1 MRGRLQSVN
10 QDATLTAEEW
20 RYVLAVVCIVVYTIS
35 LLMMGASWW
44 KAPLIAVMFA
54 MLFLAG
60 WGQRW
65 IARGAL
71 MLLVAG
77 SMVWLGLLPPPTQWQ
92 PMATT
97 VVASLVRG

>member
-1 MRGRLQSVN
+1 MDRSPS
-10 QDATLTAEEW
+10 LTGEEM
-20 RYVLAVVCIVVYTIS
+20 RYVLAVVCIVAYTIS
-35 LLMMGASWW
+35 LLMMGAAWW
-44 KAPLIAVMFA
+44 KAPAIALMFA

-60 WGQRW
+60 WGERW

-77 SMVWLGLLPPPTQWQ
+77 SMVWLGVLPPPTQWQ

-97 VVASLVRG
+97 VVAALIRN

>member
-1 MRGRLQSVN
+1 MRGRHQSMH
-10 QDATLTAEEW
+10 QDHTLTAEEK
-20 RYVLAVVCIVVYTIS
+20 RYVLAAVCIAAYTIS

-44 KAPLIAVMFA
+44 KAPAIALMFA

-60 WGQRW
+60 WGERW

-77 SMVWLGLLPPPTQWQ
+77 SMVWLGVLPPPTQWQ

-97 VVASLVRG
+97 VVASFTRG

>member
-1 MRGRLQSVN
+1 MH
-10 QDATLTAEEW
+10 QDHTLTAEEK
-20 RYVLAVVCIVVYTIS
+20 RYVLTAVCIIAYTIS

-44 KAPLIAVMFA
+44 KSPAIALMFA

-60 WGQRW
+60 WGERW

-77 SMVWLGLLPPPTQWQ
+77 SILDSLIHWYGS
-92 PMATT
+92 TT
-97 VVASLVRG
+97 APEDLYGGASGN

>member
-1 MRGRLQSVN
+1 
-10 QDATLTAEEW
+10 
-20 RYVLAVVCIVVYTIS
+20 
-35 LLMMGASWW
+35 
-44 KAPLIAVMFA
+44 MFA

-60 WGQRW
+60 WGERW

-77 SMVWLGLLPPPTQWQ
+77 SMVWLGVLPPPTQWQ